1 MVHKYPPWYKEKM
14 ADFFPDKEHPV
25 RIAVENGKGLKSVL
39 KESLKET
46 DLPKKRRVSIIK
58 ELDIV
63 HLVY

>member
-1 MVHKYPPWYKEKM
+1 M